1 MLASATASSSSL
13 PPAYPLPPT
22 YTLDARPDERVLSR
36 TTRRTRA
43 ARHEPRAQLTTKG
56 PACFVALR
64 GARQVR
70 CGDLEVPSYGRG
82 DVVDGS
88 VTLTTT
94 KRVTNISVTVEG
106 RMKCTFGEGLA
117 DTLTFLSNSYTLW
130 DASLPSAPL
139 HEAHD
144 FSIPLPATF
153 DDNGTTRALPAS
165 YAFQQGEFRTSVD
178 YRLVVRVTARKA
190 YLPKLTQTRRLI
202 VPIAYKPR
210 LRPPRAPLSQTST
223 LLETLKVAPDEWSNI
238 ALPTTSSLLQAEVAF
253 PASRIFSAGQTVP
266 LHFQLSGDAHT
277 LASFSA
283 SYTTAPTKV
292 SAPHDS
298 HSHQIQCTYGLP
310 SYDSCIASTSTSA
323 SGTASSSASSLAS
336 TSSLGITSQHS
347 CASSATLVSHSDIPA
362 IMKHSGKASSSSS
375 SSAQHITALL
385 ERRIALICPLGPTW
399 RTQVL
404 ATASLHLSSPPLAL
418 EDGTITLD
426 GTLVVPD
433 DSTAALGPAYRV
445 GALAIVDSL
454 VFAVEMCGREKRVPV
469 VLVSEGFFGD
479 EEEDVEMEL

>member
-1 MLASATASSSSL
+1 MLASATPSSSSF

-56 PACFVALR
+56 AAYFVALR

-70 CGDLEVPSYGRG
+70 CRDVDLPSYGRG

-117 DTLTFLSNSYTLW
+117 DTFTFLSNSYTLW
-130 DASLPSAPL
+130 DASLPSEPL

-153 DDNGTTRALPAS
+153 DDNGAIRALPAS
-165 YAFQQGEFRTSVD
+165 YAFQQGDFRTSVD

-223 LLETLKVAPDEWSNI
+223 LLETIKVAPDEWSNI

-283 SYTTAPTKV
+283 SYTTAPTKS

-298 HSHQIQCTYGLP
+298 HSHPHPHQMQCTYGLP
-310 SYDSCIASTSTSA
+310 SYDSCIAST

-362 IMKHSGKASSSSS
+362 IMKHSGKASSSS
-375 SSAQHITALL
+375 QHITALL
-385 ERRIALICPLGPTW
+385 ERRIALIGPLGPTW

-404 ATASLHLSSPPLAL
+404 ATASLHLSSPLAL

-433 DSTAALGPAYRV
+433 DSHAALGPAYRV